1 MEILID
7 EFLNYIRYE
16 KNLSENTV
24 EAYSGDLVKFSAF
37 LGKTV
42 QNVSMEDV
50 YSFISSLRNEKV
62 TNKTIARNIVTLR
75 NFFRFLKKEDYIDSN
90 IMENFDVPK
99 VEKYLPEFLTQD
111 EVNILINSI
120 DIQTPMG
127 YRDRTMLELLY
138 ATGMR
143 VSELVNLSINSIN
156 METRFIVSFG
166 KGGKERIVP
175 FGQKSYEYLRTYLED
190 IRPVLLKGNNHW
202 FVFVNRFGKKISRV
216 GFFKNLKKISREAG
230 IKKDISPHTLRHS
243 FATHLLDND
252 ADLRI
257 VQELLGHSNISTTQI
272 YTQVSRKK
280 LKNSYMKYHPR
291 AKR

>member
-1 MEILID
+1 VELLID

-16 KNLSENTV
+16 KNLASNTV
-24 EAYSGDLVKFSAF
+24 ESYSNDLMKFSSF
-37 LGKTV
+37 V
-42 QNVSMEDV
+42 QKDVNSINMDDV
-50 YSFISSLRNEKV
+50 YSYVSHLKSNKI
-62 TNKTIARNIVTLR
+62 TNTTIARNIVSLR
-75 NFFRFLKKEDYIDSN
+75 NFYKFLKKEDYINSN

-99 VEKYLPEFLTQD
+99 IEQYLPDYLTEN
-111 EVNILINSI
+111 EVNILLNSI

-138 ATGMR
+138 ATGLR
-143 VSELVNLSINSIN
+143 VSELVEMKINTIN
-156 METRFIVSFG
+156 MDTRFIVSFG

-175 FGQKSYEYLRTYLED
+175 FGEKSWEYLKEYIEN
-190 IRPVLLKGNNHW
+190 IRPLLLKGKNHW
-202 FVFVNRFGKKISRV
+202 YVFVNRFGNRISRV
-216 GFFKNLKKISREAG
+216 GFFKNIKKIAKNAG
-230 IKKDISPHTLRHS
+230 IRKDISPYTLRHT

-257 VQELLGHSNISTTQI
+257 VQELLGHSNIATTQI

-291 AKR
+291 AKK

>member
-37 LGKTV
+37 LGKTA

-230 IKKDISPHTLRHS
+230 IRKDISPHTLRHS